1 MAEMC
6 CENVECPDG
15 VERGAYGDERS
26 GGHRGTEIVE
36 WHKSDLRLLIFT
48 LPPCHRATPAP
59 DQAAIPAPCPRVIS
73 PPTRCT
79 RRDARG
85 IECCPSQS
93 TSPFSPPSPFPSPTR
108 DAATA
113 TATAGQRRLRDARPP
128 AKAHPAP
135 RSKLA
140 SHHRRHLRRQAWHP
154 ARRTDGLAE
163 RWTSRP

>member
-1 MAEMC
+1 MHMGTSA
-6 CENVECPDG
+6 
-15 VERGAYGDERS
+15 AGDI
-26 GGHRGTEIVE
+26 GGTEIVE

-48 LPPCHRATPAP
+48 LPPCHPGPR
-59 DQAAIPAPCPRVIS
+59 QAAIPVPRPRVIS
-73 PPTRCT
+73 PPDTVHAT
-79 RRDARG
+79 RRARASNVALRN
-85 IECCPSQS
+85 PPPA
-93 TSPFSPPSPFPSPTR
+93 SPPPSPFPSPTS

>member
-1 MAEMC
+1 MGWS
-6 CENVECPDG
+6 G
-15 VERGAYGDERS
+15 VHMGTSAAGDI
-26 GGHRGTEIVE
+26 GGTEIVE

-48 LPPCHRATPAP
+48 LPPCHPGPRPGGGP
-59 DQAAIPAPCPRVIS
+59 RPCPRVIS

-79 RRDARG
+79 RRDAPG

-93 TSPFSPPSPFPSPTR
+93 TSPFSPSPSPTR

-128 AKAHPAP
+128 TKAHPAP

-140 SHHRRHLRRQAWHP
+140 SHHRRHLRRQARHP